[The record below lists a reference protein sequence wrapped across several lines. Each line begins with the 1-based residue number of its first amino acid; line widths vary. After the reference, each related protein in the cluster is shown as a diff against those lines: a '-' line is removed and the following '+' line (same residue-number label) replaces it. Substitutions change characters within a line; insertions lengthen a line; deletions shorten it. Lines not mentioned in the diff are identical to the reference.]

1 MTKLVA
7 RKSSK
12 IPHPQDGLKDT
23 KAAPNLNTSG
33 GTPLEGCS
41 LKASEPKRG
50 KYERLQASLRHRVLK
65 VKRYLN
71 SAQPEAA
78 PSSTMHIS
86 GSISAGSSRFWRK
99 FTEEK
104 TNYPFKLTKTWLK
117 LMLSRKKLFGR
128 GWKVNKVHA
137 IHKKKT
143 NVNAKESRVRKVS
156 SERPLVEKY
165 KVFNITDD
173 SLLSHWWN
181 GLTWN

>member
-1 MTKLVA
+1 MYMISLSKLTLA
-7 RKSSK
+7 E
-12 IPHPQDGLKDT
+12 GLW
-23 KAAPNLNTSG
+23 PNLLPENRARFLTHRMVSRTLKQPQTS
-33 GTPLEGCS
+33 TLLEERPLKAVVLKLQS
-41 LKASEPKRG
+41 LKEENMKDCKPLSDTESSE
-50 KYERLQASLRHRVLK
+50 VK

-128 GWKVNKVHA
+128 GWKETKGKWSLCHTQKENKC
-137 IHKKKT
+137 KCK
-143 NVNAKESRVRKVS
+143 RK
-156 SERPLVEKY
+156 
-165 KVFNITDD
+165 
-173 SLLSHWWN
+173 
-181 GLTWN
+181 